1 MSLSQRTTIT
11 RFSLKKYF
19 AIFIFRLFPLSQK
32 KPGISSFLLF
42 VAAQDIIHR
51 IFRYIDDKRTEC
63 TIETK
68 EKY

>member
-11 RFSLKKYF
+11 RFSLKKIFCYLYISLISFVSKEAWDIIVF
-19 AIFIFRLFPLSQK
+19 AFCS
-32 KPGISSFLLF
+32 
-42 VAAQDIIHR
+42 AQDIILR